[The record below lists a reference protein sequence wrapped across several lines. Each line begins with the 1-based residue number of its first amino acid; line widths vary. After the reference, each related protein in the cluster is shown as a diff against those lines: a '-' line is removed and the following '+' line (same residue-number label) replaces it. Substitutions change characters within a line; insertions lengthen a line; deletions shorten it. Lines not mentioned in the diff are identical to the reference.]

1 MSITMNLLNYAQ
13 ALGWNIRRNLGGHA
27 DLTSPITIFHH
38 IPKCGGTSLL
48 KALEQ
53 WFILVRDY
61 QTQWNMDY
69 PPITNLEK
77 LTPWHCLCG
86 HFEENG
92 YRLRQRYPE
101 ALSSDHYRLFTFI
114 RDPLMVKLSLY
125 RYETEHKKVA
135 FSSVEECLLG
145 RPNYMAT
152 VLQVNET
159 DYRDALDRYFF
170 IGILEEA
177 QISLDQL
184 AAMIGKKS
192 QRMPFTNKTGKI
204 PGTDVKDLHPELVAK
219 FREINRLDY
228 LIYDYSVERF
238 KKVLQRA

>member
-1 MSITMNLLNYAQ
+1 M
-13 ALGWNIRRNLGGHA
+13 
-27 DLTSPITIFHH
+27 
-38 IPKCGGTSLL
+38 L
-48 KALEQ
+48 KALAN
-53 WFILVRDY
+53 WFILIKDY

-69 PPITNLEK
+69 PPSAKLEN

-86 HFEENG
+86 HFEEDG

-101 ALSSDHYRLFTFI
+101 ALSSDRYRVFTFI

-125 RYETEHKKVA
+125 RYETEHNKVV

-145 RPNYMAT
+145 RPNYIST
-152 VLQVNET
+152 VLQVTET
-159 DYRDALDRYFF
+159 DFRDALDRYFF

-177 QISLDQL
+177 QTSLDML
-184 AAMIGKKS
+184 ATMIGRKS
-192 QRMPFTNKTGKI
+192 LRMPFTNRTGKI
-204 PGTDVKDLHPELVAK
+204 PGTDLKDLPAELVAK

-238 KKVLQRA
+238 KKALQRA